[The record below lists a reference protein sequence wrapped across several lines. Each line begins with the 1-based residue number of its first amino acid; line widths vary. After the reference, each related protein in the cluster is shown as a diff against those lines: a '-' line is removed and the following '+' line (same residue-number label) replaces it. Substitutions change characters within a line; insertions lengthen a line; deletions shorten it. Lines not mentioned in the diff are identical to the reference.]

1 MLALVDM
8 AGHKGTPVHWGN
20 RSQRRVFTWDSG
32 RSEFGETAEWR
43 VSLTS
48 AEATTLSFCVGV
60 EIWSNLHD

>member
-32 RSEFGETAEWR
+32 RSEFGETAEMME
-43 VSLTS
+43 SLVNQLHRD
-48 AEATTLSFCVGV
+48 AE
-60 EIWSNLHD
+60 